1 MPKIGSLPAPA
12 RAHSSA
18 MLLASVLTML
28 LPLETAGAALEDT
41 VAGAEGGEASEPE
54 LQEAVLKESSTQRR
68 AVSDSGRP

>member
-1 MPKIGSLPAPA
+1 MGEIWTKRCGD
-12 RAHSSA
+12 
-18 MLLASVLTML
+18 T
-28 LPLETAGAALEDT
+28 GAALEDT